1 MTVILFEFFPND
13 CNLQS
18 NLTYATTQNLLS
30 LTEGDRLGES
40 PASDGALSGNTL
52 AFLVDG

>member
-1 MTVILFEFFPND
+1 MTVVLFEFFPND

-18 NLTYATTQNLLS
+18 NLTYATTQNFLS
-30 LTEGDRLGES
+30 LREGDRLGES
-40 PASDGALSGNTL
+40 PTSDGALSGNTL